1 MKSDNAVERLRG
13 QADAFLEMLRPYRG
27 LRDDVLKGVMDALRG
42 CFANLREER
51 LSRELVSELWGI
63 SRLGRSWALNPGGM
77 LRRNNLI
84 DAADQEKLWKFFE
97 DFDYAVLAR
106 YYAVLALLG
115 DGDPTLEDIF
125 PVDPNG

>member
-1 MKSDNAVERLRG
+1 MKSDDAVERLRG

-27 LRDDVLKGVMDALRG
+27 LRDDVLKGVMDALRA

-51 LSRELVSELWGI
+51 LSRELVSQLWAI

-84 DAADQEKLWKFFE
+84 DAADQEKLWKFLE
-97 DFDYAVLAR
+97 GFD
-106 YYAVLALLG
+106 YAVLALLG
-115 DGDPTLEDIF
+115 DGNPTLEDIF
-125 PVDPNG
+125 PDSNA

>member
-1 MKSDNAVERLRG
+1 
-13 QADAFLEMLRPYRG
+13 MLF
-27 LRDDVLKGVMDALRG
+27 VMDALRG